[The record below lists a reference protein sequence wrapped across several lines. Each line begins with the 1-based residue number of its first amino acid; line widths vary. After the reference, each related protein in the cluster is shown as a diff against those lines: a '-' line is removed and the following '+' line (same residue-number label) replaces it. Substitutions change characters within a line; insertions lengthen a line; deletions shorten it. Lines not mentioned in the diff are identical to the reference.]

1 MCLVCLCN
9 SLGICMDIET
19 ALSGLGKG
27 LVNDEMERV
36 YVKLQ
41 AVWASL
47 KVLW

>member
-1 MCLVCLCN
+1 MF
-9 SLGICMDIET
+9 SLFVQFPWHLHGYTET

-41 AVWASL
+41 VVWASL